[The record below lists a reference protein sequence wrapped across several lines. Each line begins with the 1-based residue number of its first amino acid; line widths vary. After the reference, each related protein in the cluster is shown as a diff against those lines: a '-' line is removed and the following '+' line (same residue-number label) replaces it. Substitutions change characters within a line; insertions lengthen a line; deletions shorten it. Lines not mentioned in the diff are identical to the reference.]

1 MNIGL
6 GDRFM
11 ESEQVKTLEALQ
23 LAIQMEVEGKDF
35 YQKASQKSKN
45 KLAMELFRH
54 LASEEDVHRKKFE
67 EIHGALK
74 RGRNWPDVKPP
85 SEQGKRLKSLFAEAT
100 KALGSKIKVAE
111 SELEA
116 IKVAMDME
124 IKSYNFYHS
133 RSEQSS
139 LPVEKRFYE
148 ALVGEERGHHLALLD
163 SHEYLSDPEGW
174 FTKKEHWSLDGV

>member
-1 MNIGL
+1 MNFGL

-11 ESEQVKTLEALQ
+11 ESEQVKTLEVLQ
-23 LAIQMEVEGKDF
+23 LAVRMEIEGKDF
-35 YQKASQKSKN
+35 YQEASQKSSN
-45 KLAMELFRH
+45 KLARELFQH
-54 LASEEDVHRKKFE
+54 LANEEDVHRKKFE
-67 EIHGALK
+67 EIYEALK

-85 SEQGKRLKSLFAEAT
+85 SEKGERLKSLFAEAT

-133 RSEQSS
+133 RSEQSN

-148 ALVGEERGHHLALLD
+148 ALAGEEREHHLALFD
-163 SHEYLSDPEGW
+163 SYEYLSDPAGW
-174 FTKKEHWSLDGV
+174 FTQKEHWSLDGI